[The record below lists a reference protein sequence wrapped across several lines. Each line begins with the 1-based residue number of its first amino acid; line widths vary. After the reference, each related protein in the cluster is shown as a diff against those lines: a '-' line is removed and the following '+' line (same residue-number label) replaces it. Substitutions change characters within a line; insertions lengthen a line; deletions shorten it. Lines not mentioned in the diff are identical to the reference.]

1 MVGIFSYPG
10 GTVDAILAHVTL
22 TTPTVIAGN
31 ATSVI
36 RIADLS
42 ITALTGTPTLTV
54 DVFDGS
60 TAFLLR
66 AATAMTTGTSVLFN
80 DGIYLRAGNF
90 LRVTASAAVDVVG
103 TTSLPN
109 TQTS

>member
-1 MVGIFSYPG
+1 MVGIFSLPG
-10 GTVDAILAHVTL
+10 GTTDSILVHVTL
-22 TTPTVIAGN
+22 TTPTVVAGN
-31 ATSVI
+31 AASAI
-36 RIADLS
+36 RVPTLS
-42 ITALTGTPTLTV
+42 ITALTGTPNLTV

-66 AATAMTTGTSVLFN
+66 ALAAMTANTSVLFN
-80 DGIYLRAGNF
+80 DGIYLRAGSF
-90 LRVTASAAVDVVG
+90 LRITASAAVDVVG